1 MAKAKAKQPTK
12 RLADAEV
19 KLQPIET
26 FRILAQD
33 GTVVNKED
41 MPELSDDQLRE
52 LMRRMVFTRVW
63 DQRAVNLA
71 RQGRLGFYAPVSGQE
86 ATMIGSEFALNKDD
100 FILPGY
106 RDIPQLYWHGYPM
119 YQAFLWSR
127 GHQHGGEIPE
137 DVHVLVPQ
145 IIIGAQYVQ
154 TSGVAMAFKQR
165 GEKRVAI
172 TYTGDGGSSQ
182 GDFYEAMNFA
192 GVYKLPAIFVVQNNR
207 YAISTPV
214 EIQTAAGSIAQKGIA
229 AGIRSI
235 QVDGMDVLAVYKTVS
250 DAAERARNGEG
261 PTLIEAL
268 NYRLGPH
275 SMSGDDPTRYRAKE
289 EPTEWEAK
297 EPLIRFRK
305 YLESKNL
312 WTEEDENSV
321 IEEAKQEV
329 ADAIKKAETYEKMT
343 IAGLIDS
350 MFEVTPPHLEEQK
363 AAYLGK
369 EGK

>member
-1 MAKAKAKQPTK
+1 MAKTKQ
-12 RLADAEV
+12 RNMFGNAEV
-19 KLQPIET
+19 RLQPIEP
-26 FRILAQD
+26 FAVLSVE
-33 GTVVNKED
+33 GKVVNKD
-41 MPELSDDQLRE
+41 AMPKLSDEQLRE

-119 YQAFLWSR
+119 YQAFLWSK
-127 GHQHGGEIPE
+127 GHIHGGQIPE
-137 DVHVLVPQ
+137 DVHVLMPQ

-172 TYTGDGGSSQ
+172 TFTGDGGSSQ

-192 GVYKLPAIFVVQNNR
+192 GVYKLPAIFVVQNNG
-207 YAISTPV
+207 YAISTPFKK
-214 EIQTAAGSIAQKGIA
+214 QTNAASIAQKGVA
-229 AGIRSI
+229 AGVRSI
-235 QVDGMDVLAVYKTVS
+235 QVDGFDVLAVYQAVH

-261 PTLIEAL
+261 PTLIEAI

-275 SMSGDDPTRYRAKE
+275 SMSGDDPTRYRAKD
-289 EPTEWEAK
+289 EPSEYDEK
-297 EPLIRFRK
+297 EPLVRFRRF
-305 YLESKNL
+305 LESKGL
-312 WTEEDENSV
+312 WTEADENQV
-321 IEEAKQEV
+321 IEEAKQAV
-329 ADAIKKAETYEKMT
+329 TDAIKKAESYEKMT
-343 IAGLIDS
+343 VDQLIDA
-350 MFEVTPPHLEEQK
+350 MYEVTPPHLEKQK
-363 AAYLGK
+363 AEFAK